1 VLTSS
6 STSVITAP
14 PSSPLRNW
22 PQIVAMRSSICQ
34 QQVGD
39 EWAGRWGECECEC
52 DSVAVRVSG
61 CGIQWFGSVGAVSS
75 AATLS
80 SVCVCVCVCAYR
92 RSKPRNKP
100 RFEQW
105 LKQTACPRLMS
116 EDPPSSPHHRCLD
129 PPSKSKRQTKKRQ
142 GELGSDS
149 FSITTQH
156 SLSLVSSSALQYST
170 LLTVPDSRQT
180 WA

>member
-1 VLTSS
+1 MLTSS

-34 QQVGD
+34 QQVRD
-39 EWAGRWGECECEC
+39 EWAGRWGECGCEC

-80 SVCVCVCVCAYR
+80 PVCVCVCAGR
-92 RSKPRNKP
+92 RSRPRNKP

-105 LKQTACPRLMS
+105 LKQTGCPRLMS

-142 GELGSDS
+142 VSLHFHNHNTALTFTGFLEC
-149 FSITTQH
+149 TT
-156 SLSLVSSSALQYST
+156 VQYST
-170 LLTVPDSRQT
+170 NCTG
-180 WA
+180 